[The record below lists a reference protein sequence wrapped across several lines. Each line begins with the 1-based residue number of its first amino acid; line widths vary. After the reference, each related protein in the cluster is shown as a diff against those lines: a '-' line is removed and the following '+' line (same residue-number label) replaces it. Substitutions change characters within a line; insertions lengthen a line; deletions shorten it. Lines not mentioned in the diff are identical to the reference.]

1 MKYYVYA
8 VNNKD
13 TNQTLRIGETK
24 DLRKRLWRYT
34 QKPFKNKFGDSLCVG
49 QFHGQNIELIV
60 IRECETKEESRKWE
74 GIFKQL
80 LGFEWT
86 ERTRASEK
94 GRQRVKELYSQPV
107 LAFRKDTGEFVGEYP
122 SQMETSRQLGLNQ
135 GCISRIIKGKLNHT
149 NGYTFRLAPK

>member
-86 ERTRASEK
+86 EQTRVIK
-94 GRQRVKELYSQPV
+94 DGKPV
-107 LAFRKDTGEFVGEYP
+107 LAFRKDNGGFVGEYP
-122 SQMETSRQLGLNQ
+122 SQMECARQLGVRDGNVSKVIR
-135 GCISRIIKGKLNHT
+135 GIVKSAG
-149 NGYTFRLAPK
+149 GYTFQYATG